1 MVSFR
6 LIREQIRPA
15 GGKREPPARVIE
27 GRRAT
32 PESQV
37 VIVVAALLA
46 GVAALCNVA
55 CARPLDDVLQGGAV
69 RIGVYRDNPPFSF
82 RRDGKLVG
90 VDVDIG
96 RAIAERLKLEP
107 TYMEITAG
115 ETVDD
120 DLSNA
125 VWKGH
130 YLGGGVVDL
139 MLSVPYDRA
148 FAQRNPNAAFFAPY
162 LGQEFAL
169 ARSPSAADDTGLEAF
184 RSEKIGVELGSLP
197 DFFLTSTLQ
206 GALRSNVVHFGTVR
220 EAAKAL
226 LAGQVAG
233 LMATRIQLEDALSER
248 LKDFDVSAVS
258 MQTLGRS
265 TWQIGIAV
273 KEDSRDLG
281 YAAEDILTALIA
293 DGTMAAIFRS
303 HGLTYRP
310 PQSF

>member
-1 MVSFR
+1 MPKSEV
-6 LIREQIRPA
+6 LL
-15 GGKREPPARVIE
+15 
-27 GRRAT
+27 
-32 PESQV
+32 
-37 VIVVAALLA
+37 VVAALLA
-46 GVAALCNVA
+46 GPSVLCAVAS
-55 CARPLDDVLQGGAV
+55 ARPLDDVVSAGAL

-96 RAIAERLKLEP
+96 RAIAERLKVDP
-107 TYMEITAG
+107 AYMEITAG

-120 DLSNA
+120 DLRNA

-130 YLGGGVVDL
+130 YLGGGVADV
-139 MLSVPYDRA
+139 MLGVPYDRA

-162 LGQEFAL
+162 LRQEFAL
-169 ARSPSAADDTGLEAF
+169 ARSPSAADGAGLEAF

-197 DFFLTSTLQ
+197 DFFLTSTFQ
-206 GALRSNVVHFGTVR
+206 GALRANVVHFETVR
-220 EAAKAL
+220 EAAKAS

-233 LMATRIQLEDALSER
+233 VMATRIQLEDALGER

-258 MQTLGRS
+258 MQPLGRS

-281 YAAEDILTALIA
+281 YAAEDILAVLIA

-303 HGLTYRP
+303 YGLTYRP
-310 PQSF
+310 PESF

>member
-1 MVSFR
+1 MPKSEV
-6 LIREQIRPA
+6 LL
-15 GGKREPPARVIE
+15 
-27 GRRAT
+27 
-32 PESQV
+32 
-37 VIVVAALLA
+37 VVAALLA
-46 GVAALCNVA
+46 GPSVLCAVAS
-55 CARPLDDVLQGGAV
+55 ARPLDDVVSAGAV

-96 RAIAERLKLEP
+96 RALAERLKVEP

-120 DLSNA
+120 DLRNA

-130 YLGGGVVDL
+130 YLGGGVADVVL
-139 MLSVPYDRA
+139 GVPYDRA

-162 LGQEFAL
+162 LRQEFAL
-169 ARSPSAADDTGLEAF
+169 AHSPSAAGGTGLEAF

-206 GALRSNVVHFGTVR
+206 GALRANVVHFQTVR

-233 LMATRIQLEDALSER
+233 VMATRIQLEDALGER
-248 LKDFDVSAVS
+248 LKDFAVSAAT
-258 MQTLGRS
+258 MQPLGRS

-281 YAAEDILTALIA
+281 YAAEDILAALIA

-303 HGLTYRP
+303 YGLTYRP
-310 PQSF
+310 PESF

>member
-1 MVSFR
+1 MPKSEV
-6 LIREQIRPA
+6 LL
-15 GGKREPPARVIE
+15 
-27 GRRAT
+27 
-32 PESQV
+32 
-37 VIVVAALLA
+37 VVAALLA
-46 GVAALCNVA
+46 GPSVLCAVAS
-55 CARPLDDVLQGGAV
+55 ARPLDDVLSAGAL

-96 RAIAERLKLEP
+96 RAIAERLKVDP
-107 TYMEITAG
+107 AYMEITAG

-120 DLSNA
+120 DLRNA

-130 YLGGGVVDL
+130 YLGGGVADV
-139 MLSVPYDRA
+139 MLGVPYDRA

-162 LGQEFAL
+162 LRQEFAL
-169 ARSPSAADDTGLEAF
+169 ARSPSAADGAGLEAF

-197 DFFLTSTLQ
+197 DFFLTSTFQ
-206 GALRSNVVHFGTVR
+206 GALRANVVHFETVR
-220 EAAKAL
+220 EAVKAL
-226 LAGQVAG
+226 LAEQVAG
-233 LMATRIQLEDALSER
+233 VMATRIQLEDALGER

-258 MQTLGRS
+258 IQTLGRS

-281 YAAEDILTALIA
+281 YAAEDILAVLIA

-303 HGLTYRP
+303 YGLTYRP
-310 PQSF
+310 PESF

>member
-1 MVSFR
+1 MPKSEV
-6 LIREQIRPA
+6 LL
-15 GGKREPPARVIE
+15 
-27 GRRAT
+27 
-32 PESQV
+32 
-37 VIVVAALLA
+37 VVAALLA
-46 GVAALCNVA
+46 GPSVLCAVAS
-55 CARPLDDVLQGGAV
+55 ARPLDDVVSAGAL

-96 RAIAERLKLEP
+96 RAIAERLKVDP
-107 TYMEITAG
+107 AYMEITAG

-120 DLSNA
+120 DLRNA

-130 YLGGGVVDL
+130 YLGGGVADV
-139 MLSVPYDRA
+139 MLGVPYDRA

-162 LGQEFAL
+162 LRQEFAL
-169 ARSPSAADDTGLEAF
+169 ARSPSAADGAGLEAF

-197 DFFLTSTLQ
+197 DFFLTSTFQ
-206 GALRSNVVHFGTVR
+206 GALRANVVHFETVR

-233 LMATRIQLEDALSER
+233 VMVTRIQLEDALGER

-258 MQTLGRS
+258 MQPLGRS

-281 YAAEDILTALIA
+281 YAAEDILAVLIA

-303 HGLTYRP
+303 YGLTYRP
-310 PQSF
+310 PESF

>member
-1 MVSFR
+1 MNMVSFR
-6 LIREQIRPA
+6 LIREQIRLA

-55 CARPLDDVLQGGAV
+55 CARPLDDVVQSGAV

-120 DLSNA
+120 DLRNA

-139 MLSVPYDRA
+139 MLSVPYDRS

-169 ARSPSAADDTGLEAF
+169 ARSPSAADGTGLEAF
-184 RSEKIGVELGSLP
+184 RSEKIGVDGNHRHPSQAPGAQPHPGGDRRPRAECELTRTSIFCYNWAPSAGGPGVRDSFGVFFSYSTVDHAAVERRLWEMAQGRLLP
-197 DFFLTSTLQ
+197 CAAPACIPSPSVPM
-206 GALRSNVVHFGTVR
+206 AGTR
-220 EAAKAL
+220 H
-226 LAGQVAG
+226 
-233 LMATRIQLEDALSER
+233 R
-248 LKDFDVSAVS
+248 L
-258 MQTLGRS
+258 
-265 TWQIGIAV
+265 
-273 KEDSRDLG
+273 
-281 YAAEDILTALIA
+281 
-293 DGTMAAIFRS
+293 
-303 HGLTYRP
+303 
-310 PQSF
+310 

>member
-1 MVSFR
+1 M
-6 LIREQIRPA
+6 P
-15 GGKREPPARVIE
+15 K
-27 GRRAT
+27 
-32 PESQV
+32 SQV
-37 VIVVAALLA
+37 LLVAAALLA
-46 GVAALCNVA
+46 GPSVLCDVAS
-55 CARPLDDVLQGGAV
+55 ARPLDDVVSAGAV

-96 RAIAERLKLEP
+96 RALAERLKVEL

-120 DLSNA
+120 DLRNA

-130 YLGGGVVDL
+130 YLGGGVADV
-139 MLSVPYDRA
+139 MLGVPYDRA

-162 LGQEFAL
+162 LRQEFAM
-169 ARSPSAADDTGLEAF
+169 AHSPSAAGGTGLEAF

-206 GALRSNVVHFGTVR
+206 GALRANVVHFQTVR
-220 EAAKAL
+220 EAARAL

-233 LMATRIQLEDALSER
+233 VMATRIQLEDALGER
-248 LKDFDVSAVS
+248 LKDFAVSAAT
-258 MQTLGRS
+258 MQPLGRS

-281 YAAEDILTALIA
+281 YAAEDILAALIA

-303 HGLTYRP
+303 YGLTYRP
-310 PQSF
+310 PESF

>member
-1 MVSFR
+1 MPKSEV
-6 LIREQIRPA
+6 LL
-15 GGKREPPARVIE
+15 
-27 GRRAT
+27 
-32 PESQV
+32 
-37 VIVVAALLA
+37 VVAALLA
-46 GVAALCNVA
+46 GPSVLCNMA
-55 CARPLDDVLQGGAV
+55 SARPLDDVVSAGAL

-96 RAIAERLKLEP
+96 QAIAEHLKVEP

-120 DLSNA
+120 DLRNA

-130 YLGGGVVDL
+130 YLGGGVADV
-139 MLSVPYDRA
+139 MLGVPYDRA

-162 LGQEFAL
+162 LRQEFAL
-169 ARSPSAADDTGLEAF
+169 ARSASAADGAGLEAF

-206 GALRSNVVHFGTVR
+206 GALRANVVHFETVR

-233 LMATRIQLEDALSER
+233 VMATRIQLEDALGER

-258 MQTLGRS
+258 TQTLGRS

-273 KEDSRDLG
+273 REDSRDLG
-281 YAAEDILTALIA
+281 YAAEDILAALIA

-303 HGLTYRP
+303 YGLTYRP
-310 PQSF
+310 PESL

>member
-1 MVSFR
+1 M
-6 LIREQIRPA
+6 P
-15 GGKREPPARVIE
+15 K
-27 GRRAT
+27 
-32 PESQV
+32 SQV
-37 VIVVAALLA
+37 LLVVAALSA
-46 GVAALCNVA
+46 GPSVLCDVAS
-55 CARPLDDVLQGGAV
+55 ARPLDDVVSAGAV

-96 RAIAERLKLEP
+96 RALAERLKVEP

-120 DLSNA
+120 DLRNA

-130 YLGGGVVDL
+130 YLGGGVADVVL
-139 MLSVPYDRA
+139 GVPYDRA

-162 LGQEFAL
+162 LRQEFAL
-169 ARSPSAADDTGLEAF
+169 AHSPSAAGGTGLEAF

-206 GALRSNVVHFGTVR
+206 GALRANVVHFQTVR
-220 EAAKAL
+220 EAAQAL

-233 LMATRIQLEDALSER
+233 VMATRIQLEDALGER
-248 LKDFDVSAVS
+248 LKDFAVSAAT
-258 MQTLGRS
+258 MQPLGRS

-281 YAAEDILTALIA
+281 YAAEDILAALIA

-303 HGLTYRP
+303 YGLTYRP
-310 PQSF
+310 PESF

>member
-1 MVSFR
+1 MNMVSFR

-15 GGKREPPARVIE
+15 GGKREPPARIHRGEARDPQVASRD
-27 GRRAT
+27 RRGGTAG
-32 PESQV
+32 
-37 VIVVAALLA
+37 

-55 CARPLDDVLQGGAV
+55 SARPLDDVVRAGAV

-96 RAIAERLKLEP
+96 RTIAERLKVEP
-107 TYMEITAG
+107 TYIEITAG

-120 DLSNA
+120 DLRNA

-130 YLGGGVVDL
+130 YLGGGGADL

-162 LGQEFAL
+162 LAKSSRL

-206 GALRSNVVHFGTVR
+206 CALRANVVHFQTVP
-220 EAAKAL
+220 EAARAL
-226 LAGQVAG
+226 LAGQSGGRDGDAHPVGGCAG
-233 LMATRIQLEDALSER
+233 RAAEGLRGIRRDDANRSDAR
-248 LKDFDVSAVS
+248 P
-258 MQTLGRS
+258 GRS
-265 TWQIGIAV
+265 
-273 KEDSRDLG
+273 
-281 YAAEDILTALIA
+281 AL
-293 DGTMAAIFRS
+293 
-303 HGLTYRP
+303 P
-310 PQSF
+310 